1 MPDPPRP
8 TLFHT
13 IERLARR
20 ARAHGRLKIDNGT
33 ESGGAGARAGSSA
46 AGRSRRRARL
56 IGLIVASAMF
66 MAGLDASVVVVAMPA
81 MARTFDVRP
90 VDLNIGITIY
100 MLAQAVLLPASGWI
114 ADRFGARRVFALAL
128 AGFTVASVLCGGSR
142 TLAAFIGARIL
153 QGAAASLMT
162 PIARIVLLKSTE
174 KEDLLSVMT
183 ISTVPMLL
191 APTFGPAV
199 GGFIV
204 SYLSWPWI
212 FLLNVPVGIAGV
224 LLVLRFIPRL
234 KESRRPFDA
243 RGFALL
249 AVASGGLLSGLS
261 LMSTSGGSWRAGGAL
276 AAAGVLVGALALR
289 HLARHPHPVLSL
301 RAVRIATFSATS
313 LNGGVLVR
321 LPVRA
326 LPFVL
331 PLLFEVVLGYSALYS
346 GLLLL
351 AMNGGD
357 MLLKTLATRT
367 LRRFGFRS
375 VLLTTSVLMLA
386 GIAASVVLAAST
398 SYWVIFALLG
408 ACGMARSLLFTGMGT
423 LAFADV
429 PREELGSSTVLWNL
443 VLQITNAFGVS
454 LAAILMNLTSIVLG
468 EPAGHVTLH
477 NCQVALVALVAL
489 GSLSLV
495 SFARLS
501 PRAGAAVSG
510 HRPVSDRG
518 SEDV

>member
-1 MPDPPRP
+1 
-8 TLFHT
+8 
-13 IERLARR
+13 
-20 ARAHGRLKIDNGT
+20 
-33 ESGGAGARAGSSA
+33 
-46 AGRSRRRARL
+46 
-56 IGLIVASAMF
+56 MF

-81 MARTFDVRP
+81 MAHTFDVRP

-100 MLAQAVLLPASGWI
+100 ILAQAVLLPASGWI

-142 TLAAFIGARIL
+142 TLAEFIVARIL

-174 KEDLLSVMT
+174 KEDLVSVMT
-183 ISTVPMLL
+183 ISTVPMLV

-212 FLLNVPVGIAGV
+212 FLLNVPVGIVGV
-224 LLVLRFIPRL
+224 LLVMRFIPRL
-234 KESRRPFDA
+234 EESRRPFDA

-249 AVASGGLLSGLS
+249 AAASASLLSGLD
-261 LMSTSGGSWRAGGAL
+261 LMSTSAGSWGFGGAL
-276 AAAGVLVGALALR
+276 AAGGIILGALAVR
-289 HLARHPHPVLSL
+289 HLRRHPHPVLSL
-301 RAVRIATFSATS
+301 RAARLPTFSATS

-357 MLLKTLATRT
+357 MLLKTLATRS

-375 VLLTTSVLMLA
+375 ILMSSSAIMLT
-386 GIAASVVLAAST
+386 GIGASVVLAAFT

-408 ACGMARSLLFTGMGT
+408 VCGMARSLLFTGMST

-429 PREELGSSTVLWNL
+429 PHEELGSSTVLWNL
-443 VLQITNAFGVS
+443 VLQITNALGVS

-477 NCQVALVALVAL
+477 NCQVALLGLVLL
-489 GSLSLV
+489 GVCSLF
-495 SFARLS
+495 SFARLA
-501 PRAGAAVSG
+501 PHAGAAVSG
-510 HRPVSDRG
+510 HRPIG
-518 SEDV
+518 GPETEDL

>member
-1 MPDPPRP
+1 
-8 TLFHT
+8 
-13 IERLARR
+13 
-20 ARAHGRLKIDNGT
+20 
-33 ESGGAGARAGSSA
+33 
-46 AGRSRRRARL
+46 
-56 IGLIVASAMF
+56 MF

-100 MLAQAVLLPASGWI
+100 ILAQAVLLPASAWI
-114 ADRFGARRVFALAL
+114 ADRFGARRVFVIALTA
-128 AGFTVASVLCGGSR
+128 FTVASLLCGGSR
-142 TLAAFIGARIL
+142 TLTEFIGARIL

-174 KEDLLSVMT
+174 KEDLVSVMT
-183 ISTVPMLL
+183 ISTVPMLV

-224 LLVLRFIPRL
+224 LLVMRFIPRL
-234 KESRRPFDA
+234 EENRRPFDW

-249 AVASGGLLSGLS
+249 AAASASLLGGFN
-261 LMSTSGGSWRAGGAL
+261 LMSTSGGSWGFGGGL
-276 AAAGVLVGALALR
+276 IAAGIALGGLALR
-289 HLARHPHPVLSL
+289 HLTRYPHPVLSL
-301 RAVRIATFSATS
+301 RAAHIPTFAATS

-331 PLLFEVVLGYSALYS
+331 PLLFEVVLGYTAFYS

-357 MLLKTLATRT
+357 MLLKTLAART

-375 VLLTTSVLMLA
+375 ILMTTSALMLA
-386 GIAASVVLAAST
+386 GIAVSVVLAAFT
-398 SYWVIFALLG
+398 SYWVIFALLA

-429 PREELGSSTVLWNL
+429 PHEELGSSTVLWNL
-443 VLQITNAFGVS
+443 VLQITNAIGVS

-477 NCQVALVALVAL
+477 NCQVALLGLVLL
-489 GSLSLV
+489 GTLSLV
-495 SFARLS
+495 SFSRLT
-501 PRAGAAVSG
+501 PHAGAAVSG
-510 HRPVSDRG
+510 HRPFSG
-518 SEDV
+518 GEPEDI

>member
-1 MPDPPRP
+1 
-8 TLFHT
+8 
-13 IERLARR
+13 
-20 ARAHGRLKIDNGT
+20 
-33 ESGGAGARAGSSA
+33 
-46 AGRSRRRARL
+46 
-56 IGLIVASAMF
+56 MF

-81 MARTFDVRP
+81 MARSFDVRP

-100 MLAQAVLLPASGWI
+100 ILAQAVLLPASAWI
-114 ADRFGARRVFALAL
+114 ADRFGARRVFVLAL
-128 AGFTVASVLCGGSR
+128 TAFTVASVFCGGSR
-142 TLAAFIGARIL
+142 TLAEFIGARIL

-162 PIARIVLLKSTE
+162 PIARIVLLKSTQ
-174 KEDLLSVMT
+174 KEDLVSVIT
-183 ISTVPMLL
+183 ISTVPMLV
-191 APTFGPAV
+191 APTLGPAV

-204 SYLSWPWI
+204 TYLSWPWI

-234 KESRRPFDA
+234 EESRRPFDWL
-243 RGFALL
+243 GFVLL
-249 AVASGGLLSGLS
+249 AGASASLLSGFNV
-261 LMSTSGGSWRAGGAL
+261 MSASGGSWSVGGVLIAGGIAL
-276 AAAGVLVGALALR
+276 GALSFR
-289 HLARHPHPVLSL
+289 HLTRHAHPVLSL
-301 RAVRIATFSATS
+301 RAARIPTFAATS

-326 LPFVL
+326 IPFVL
-331 PLLFEVVLGYSALYS
+331 PLLFEVVLRYSAFYS

-357 MLLKTLATRT
+357 LLLKTLATRT

-375 VLLTTSVLMLA
+375 VLMTTSILTLA
-386 GIAASVVLAAST
+386 GIAASVVLAGFT

-429 PREELGSSTVLWNL
+429 PHEELGSSTVLWNL
-443 VLQITNAFGVS
+443 VLQITNAIGVS

-477 NCQVALVALVAL
+477 NCQVALLGLVLL
-489 GSLSLV
+489 GALSLV
-495 SFARLS
+495 SFARLA
-501 PRAGAAVSG
+501 PHAGAAVSG
-510 HRPVSDRG
+510 HRPVSG
-518 SEDV
+518 GESADV

>member
-1 MPDPPRP
+1 
-8 TLFHT
+8 
-13 IERLARR
+13 
-20 ARAHGRLKIDNGT
+20 
-33 ESGGAGARAGSSA
+33 
-46 AGRSRRRARL
+46 
-56 IGLIVASAMF
+56 MF

-90 VDLNIGITIY
+90 VDLNLGITIY
-100 MLAQAVLLPASGWI
+100 ILAQAVLLPASGWI
-114 ADRFGARRVFALAL
+114 ADRFGARRVFVLAV
-128 AGFTVASVLCGGSR
+128 AGFTVASVFCGASH
-142 TLAAFIGARIL
+142 TLTEFIGARIL

-162 PIARIVLLKSTE
+162 PIARIVLLKSTQ
-174 KEDLLSVMT
+174 KEDLVSVMT
-183 ISTVPMLL
+183 ISTVPMLI

-224 LLVLRFIPRL
+224 LLVMRFIPRL
-234 KESRRPFDA
+234 EESRRPFDV

-249 AVASGGLLSGLS
+249 AAGSASLLSGFN
-261 LMSTSGGSWRAGGAL
+261 LMSTTGGSWIFGGAL
-276 AAAGVLVGALALR
+276 TAAGIALGALALR

-301 RAVRIATFSATS
+301 RAAHIPTFSATS

-331 PLLFEVVLGYSALYS
+331 PLLFEVVLGYSAFYS

-351 AMNGGD
+351 AINGGD
-357 MLLKTLATRT
+357 MLLKTIATRT

-375 VLLTTSVLMLA
+375 VLMTTSTLMLA
-386 GIAASVVLAAST
+386 GIAASIALAAVT

-408 ACGMARSLLFTGMGT
+408 ACGMARSLLFTGMST

-429 PREELGSSTVLWNL
+429 PHEELGSSTVLWNL
-443 VLQITNAFGVS
+443 VLQITNALGVS
-454 LAAILMNLTSIVLG
+454 VAAILMNLTSVVLG

-477 NCQVALVALVAL
+477 NCQVALLGLVLL
-489 GSLSLV
+489 GTLSLF
-495 SFARLS
+495 SFARLT
-501 PRAGAAVSG
+501 PHAGAALSG
-510 HRPVSDRG
+510 HRPISHR
-518 SEDV
+518 ETEEL

>member
-1 MPDPPRP
+1 
-8 TLFHT
+8 
-13 IERLARR
+13 
-20 ARAHGRLKIDNGT
+20 
-33 ESGGAGARAGSSA
+33 
-46 AGRSRRRARL
+46 
-56 IGLIVASAMF
+56 MF

-81 MARTFDVRP
+81 MAHTFDVRP
-90 VDLNIGITIY
+90 VDLNLGITIY
-100 MLAQAVLLPASGWI
+100 ILAQVVLLPASGWI
-114 ADRFGARRVFALAL
+114 ADRFGARRVFVLAL

-142 TLAAFIGARIL
+142 TLAEFIVARIL
-153 QGAAASLMT
+153 QGGAASLMT

-174 KEDLLSVMT
+174 KEDLVSVMT

-204 SYLSWPWI
+204 AYLSWPWI

-224 LLVLRFIPRL
+224 LLVLRFIPPL
-234 KESRRPFDA
+234 AGTRRPFDV

-249 AVASGGLLSGLS
+249 AAASTGLLSSLN
-261 LMSTSGGSWRAGGAL
+261 LMSTTGGSWRAGGAL
-276 AAAGVLVGALALR
+276 IAGSLVIGALALR
-289 HLARHPHPVLSL
+289 HLARHRHPVLAL
-301 RAVRIATFSATS
+301 HTARIPTFAATS

-326 LPFVL
+326 MPFVL

-357 MLLKTLATRT
+357 LLLKTLAART
-367 LRRFGFRS
+367 LRRFGFRT
-375 VLLTTSVLMLA
+375 VLMSSSIVMLA
-386 GIAASVVLAAST
+386 GVAVSVVVAAFT
-398 SYWVIFALLG
+398 SYWVVFALLA

-429 PREELGSSTVLWNL
+429 PHEELGSSTVLWNL
-443 VLQITNAFGVS
+443 VLQITNALGVS
-454 LAAILMNLTSIVLG
+454 LAAILMNLTSTVLG

-477 NCQVALVALVAL
+477 NCQVALLGLVLL
-489 GSLSLV
+489 GALSLI

-501 PRAGAAVSG
+501 PHAGAAVSG
-510 HRPVSDRG
+510 HRPVSVRE
-518 SEDV
+518 SENV